1 MDDESDSEFIKIS
14 KKDLNDLVSIGAKVF
29 LVAR

>member
-1 MDDESDSEFIKIS
+1 MDDESEFIKIS
-14 KKDLNDLVSIGAKVF
+14 KKDLNDLVSIGAIVF